1 MEHPLME
8 FIQLE
13 AFERVVR
20 DGNFTR
26 AADSLGVTQPAISTR
41 ISQLE
46 AELGGRLFD
55 RQGRQLHLT
64 ALGNIFLPY
73 AERILTMLADSQR
86 AVKDF
91 HSGQIGQVKIAAPT
105 PFVLGLLVDVL
116 AEFRRQYPAVDIL
129 IRERNKT
136 TIFDMLHDNAITLGL
151 VNAPVFDQNMRQIAR
166 FQDPIRAVVSPDHE
180 LTHHRGPLRM
190 ETIYQHT
197 IFRVSMF
204 PRMTAFI
211 DEVAEQ
217 GRRGSGGA
225 VIALPMVMALRMAKK
240 GRGITFLPESYVQQV
255 VDEGDLV
262 LIHIED
268 MPSLK
273 STPVIIVHKTRKL
286 DTAHEEFVR
295 IMMKRWEHLLVH

>member
-1 MEHPLME
+1 ME

-46 AELGGRLFD
+46 AELGGKLFE

-64 ALGNIFLPY
+64 PLGTTFLPY
-73 AERILTMLADSQR
+73 AERILAMMADSQK

-91 HSGQIGQVKIAAPT
+91 HSGKIGQVKIAAPT

-116 AEFRRQYPAVDIL
+116 AEFRRHYPAVDVL

-136 TIFDMLHDNAITLGL
+136 TIFEMLHDNTITLGL
-151 VNAPVFDQNMRQIAR
+151 VNAPVFDNSFRQLAR

-180 LTHHRGPLRM
+180 LAHHHGPLRM

-211 DEVAEQ
+211 DEVAEH

-225 VIALPMVMALRMAKK
+225 VIAVPMVMALRMAKK

-255 VDEGDLV
+255 LDEGDLV
-262 LIHIED
+262 FIEIED
-268 MPSLK
+268 MPALK
-273 STPVIIVHKTRKL
+273 STPVIIAHKSRKL

-295 IMMKRWEHLLVH
+295 IMMEQWRHLLI

>member
-1 MEHPLME
+1 ME

-46 AELGGRLFD
+46 AELGGKLFE

-64 ALGNIFLPY
+64 PLGTTFLPY
-73 AERILTMLADSQR
+73 TERILAMMADSQK

-91 HSGQIGQVKIAAPT
+91 HSGKIGQVKIAAPT

-116 AEFRRQYPAVDIL
+116 AEFRRQYPAVDVL

-136 TIFDMLHDNAITLGL
+136 TIFDMLHDNTITLGL
-151 VNAPVFDQNMRQIAR
+151 VNAPVFDNSFRQIAR

-180 LTHHRGPLRM
+180 LAHYGGPLGM

-211 DEVAEQ
+211 DDVAEH

-225 VIALPMVMALRMAKK
+225 VIAVPMVMALRMAKK
-240 GRGITFLPESYVQQV
+240 GQGITFLPESYVQQV
-255 VDEGDLV
+255 LDEGDLV
-262 LIHIED
+262 FIEIED
-268 MPSLK
+268 MPALK
-273 STPVIIVHKTRKL
+273 STPVIIALKTRKL
-286 DTAHEEFVR
+286 DIAHEEFVR
-295 IMMKRWEHLLVH
+295 IMMEQWRHLLV